1 MAIFGLF
8 KQLLLGQHPTSS
20 NGGSLSSASH
30 RRRRLPSTV
39 AQNGASPIGE
49 GGEWRTLGEIGEGA
63 FGKIEKVCS
72 VERPQLI
79 AACKSISLQEGE
91 EIDDFLVE
99 IEILALCKGQ
109 PNIVELIACYFH
121 EQKLFMMLEYCA
133 GGAVDSIMVELNK
146 PLNEPQIAHVTC
158 AVCSAVEFLHSR
170 AIIHRDIKA
179 GNVLLTGDGAVK
191 LADFGVSAIM
201 KNNERRDS
209 FIGTPYWMA
218 PEVIICETFK
228 DQPYD
233 CRADIWSLGITC
245 IEMAQMEPPNHNM
258 NPMRVVIKVQK
269 SEPPTLAQPHKWTPE
284 FSDFL
289 RKCLVKNV
297 DGRWSAVQLLSHP
310 FLRSADDRRP
320 IVQLLCEKNAEVV
333 DEEEE
338 EVVEAESGTTTDV
351 DDADSVKIALNFHH
365 SHHQQQQ
372 QSNNNNGINH
382 SSSNNNRSHDH
393 HHNEEEE
400 EHEEDTYRPQ
410 EEAIQILDDLYMALE
425 EDGVGQQR
433 LRDCCSSATSNGSQ
447 HQLVGSSAAS
457 TVSTGAN
464 VINAGTSKNDDS
476 SAVVG
481 TVPTTV
487 SVSCAGDV
495 IASTTAAPSV
505 KSVRGVA
512 AAAQQQK
519 KVIAEHSREPSASVM
534 TIASTSSSSSSEV
547 TTKRNKMPFSTK
559 QFEAPQPPSAADAA
573 THQQKRHSK
582 PAQIPPDQ
590 RPEEP
595 IQIQIP
601 DDELLRMALE
611 GDEMARQQQQQRR
624 RHTTSNGSRLSSSTR
639 SSSMSSSN
647 SAANYNN
654 TKSSDD
660 KKGMVTNKRGN
671 GILPTTVS
679 VSSTTTVSVQQSTV
693 LSAMPNG
700 AGGGELLQKQQQQPQ
715 AAINA
720 NDISSGDSSNTSAA
734 STVDHHSSSS
744 ARANDSLTKNH
755 IPINAITSSKRSLTS
770 VDENDDDFQQQNI
783 IFSDDSVTFLPPSS
797 SQVQNAER
805 APSAASLM
813 AIASTSASSSSSSST
828 NAAVARQNNANGAH
842 GHHQLSWMKRA
853 AEIAHHQSSFDQQQ
867 QQPLEPFDLPP
878 PEPPV
883 DYDCDATPRA
893 VVPPPPAAVAVLARH
908 MAEPAQFDA
917 TPKSNSNRVQQQ
929 QQQSLPLTAAAA
941 VVRPPYQ
948 KQQQQHPLKQKRPHP
963 SAEDVQQAPP
973 QLRKSPHRATV
984 TKRTRTYVIDG
995 VEVTS
1000 TSMHVLGAQQDF
1012 ELRKREL
1019 RDLKRMQREEARQQ
1033 QELNSRA
1040 EQVRE
1045 HQERKFVFEKQAV
1058 QRTYEAEI
1066 EAVSRTQKKKMEE
1079 TERHQEEEMR
1089 ALAKRIRVEQERDL
1103 GVFRERLRQEQK
1115 IMKQEVDM
1123 LPKAQ
1128 RKSVFR
1134 QRKDQLERRHC
1145 EKESDFV
1152 DQQMRS
1158 QEVFLLRAR
1167 DRHREKLCL
1176 LEKQFLEQKHQLE
1189 RSMETALWELE
1200 EAQLA
1205 EKHALLTQ
1213 QFRDVF
1219 HLQRTHMLARH
1230 AKEQEHVR
1238 RINQSKEEQ
1247 LLRALTA
1254 DRKALPKV
1262 LRNEAK
1268 TRTMMFR
1275 KSLEVDLPGESDTWT
1290 AKVRM
1295 FEEREK
1301 QRMRLKMEE
1310 YDQKCKRKLAQLVE
1324 RNQEVMR
1331 ELEEIHNEKRNI
1343 LLENERAKLA
1353 EYEQEYQQLLAEWKA
1368 SLPARKATLETKFAD
1383 ELATQE
1389 RFYGAD
1395 GGTTAAAA
1403 AMSSSTSTSS
1413 SSNGGG
1419 GICPP
1424 AVPQHQQ
1431 FSLSGGSH
1439 QRHL

>member
-146 PLNEPQIAHVTC
+146 PLNEPQIAHVTR

-310 FLRSADDRRP
+310 FIRSADDRRP

-372 QSNNNNGINH
+372 QQQSNDNSGTNH
-382 SSSNNNRSHDH
+382 SSSNINNGIHDHH
-393 HHNEEEE
+393 HHNEEVEE

-447 HQLVGSSAAS
+447 HQLVGSTPAKAKTTTAAP
-457 TVSTGAN
+457 
-464 VINAGTSKNDDS
+464 S
-476 SAVVG
+476 SALCQ
-481 TVPTTV
+481 PPFF
-487 SVSCAGDV
+487 VSCAGDV
-495 IASTTAAPSV
+495 IASTTAAQSV

-512 AAAQQQK
+512 AAAQPQK

-547 TTKRNKMPFSTK
+547 TTKRNKVPFSTK
-559 QFEAPQPPSAADAA
+559 HFEAPQPPSASDA

-595 IQIQIP
+595 TQIQIP

-611 GDEMARQQQQQRR
+611 GDEMAQQQQQQRR

-654 TKSSDD
+654 TKNGED
-660 KKGMVTNKRGN
+660 KNGVVTNKRGN

-700 AGGGELLQKQQQQPQ
+700 GDGAELFQKQQQPQ
-715 AAINA
+715 AAINV
-720 NDISSGDSSNTSAA
+720 NDNSHGDLCNTSASA
-734 STVDHHSSSS
+734 VDHHSSSSS

-755 IPINAITSSKRSLTS
+755 IPINAITSSKRSPTS
-770 VDENDDDFQQQNI
+770 VEESDDDFQQQNI
-783 IFSDDSVTFLPPSS
+783 MFSDDSVTFLPPSS

-828 NAAVARQNNANGAH
+828 NAAASARQNNANGAH

-893 VVPPPPAAVAVLARH
+893 VVPLPPAALAELARH

-917 TPKSNSNRVQQQ
+917 TPKSNNNNNRAQQQ
-929 QQQSLPLTAAAA
+929 HQQPLPPTAAAA

-963 SAEDVQQAPP
+963 SAEDVQPAPP

-1045 HQERKFVFEKQAV
+1045 HQERKFVFEKQSV

-1152 DQQMRS
+1152 EQQMRS

-1331 ELEEIHNEKRNI
+1331 ELEEIHNEKRNM

-1368 SLPARKATLETKFAD
+1368 SLPARKATLESKFAD

-1419 GICPP
+1419 GVGICPP